1 MVERVGEAC
10 SAARAH
16 VAASTTVRRRGAI
29 FLHATRCEWN
39 RRTRD
44 FKSIFSKEGRERNG
58 KCREKLK
65 TCSIS
70 PSRVV
75 PHRSTT
81 DTRGSLTS
89 LFGWEAV
96 TLPDVAARGNHGR
109 KVIYKASTFCNA
121 LPSFTQVPPPPRC
134 SLLPTSERS
143 FAVSP
148 ETEIQHQELH
158 LQRAPPSKSRRLCR
172 GTSPF

>member
-1 MVERVGEAC
+1 MRCCERTEFAIGSVESV
-10 SAARAH
+10 ARN
-16 VAASTTVRRRGAI
+16 
-29 FLHATRCEWN
+29 W
-39 RRTRD
+39 
-44 FKSIFSKEGRERNG
+44 KG
-58 KCREKLK
+58 KKDK

-96 TLPDVAARGNHGR
+96 TLPDVAARGDLGR

-121 LPSFTQVPPPPRC
+121 LPMT
-134 SLLPTSERS
+134 
-143 FAVSP
+143 
-148 ETEIQHQELH
+148 
-158 LQRAPPSKSRRLCR
+158 
-172 GTSPF
+172 

>member
-1 MVERVGEAC
+1 MRCCERTEFAKGSVE
-10 SAARAH
+10 S
-16 VAASTTVRRRGAI
+16 VAWHGIIRM
-29 FLHATRCEWN
+29 
-39 RRTRD
+39 
-44 FKSIFSKEGRERNG
+44 EG
-58 KCREKLK
+58 KAKKDK

-96 TLPDVAARGNHGR
+96 TLPDVAARGNYGR

-121 LPSFTQVPPPPRC
+121 LPSFT
-134 SLLPTSERS
+134 
-143 FAVSP
+143 SP
-148 ETEIQHQELH
+148 ST
-158 LQRAPPSKSRRLCR
+158 AAM
-172 GTSPF
+172 